1 MGIAAE
7 KISTFSHLPE
17 QIGRFTP
24 IKKLGRGAQGVV
36 YLARDTEL
44 DREVAI
50 KTLTRKQQANANLL
64 NEAKNVSKLNHKNIV
79 SLYEIGV
86 HEGASYLVYQYI
98 KGISLK
104 QQLKSGQPVPKIK
117 AVKLIV
123 QLLEG
128 IDYAHE
134 KGILHRD
141 LNPSN
146 ILVDEEQTPK
156 VLDFGISQSIGA
168 DTTSDVSGTANYLAP
183 ELLSNGNMGPPADLF
198 SIGLIL
204 YEMLT
209 GRMVFKGE
217 NPMAVMYQVINENI
231 LPPSMYNKD
240 IDPTLDQ
247 IIMHALEREPEKRF
261 KSARKMLNAL
271 DEYLKSFESDTE
283 SEEKSDA
290 KSGTLEFLLRRMQ
303 RKQDFPA
310 ISRHITEINQKASQS
325 SISSATELSNVILKD
340 YALTTKL
347 LRLVNSSF
355 YGQFGGEITTV
366 SRAIIILGYEQVRTA
381 ALSIILFEHLNNEKQ
396 ANDMK
401 MTAYSALMGG
411 VIAREQAKKLKL
423 NLEEDIESAF
433 IASMFHLLGKL
444 LSIYY
449 FPEEYQEIN
458 HLINGQ
464 GLDEGKAAKS
474 VLGLPFPE
482 IGKGIAREWKL
493 PGVIIDSMD
502 KMPAGQVKA
511 AKSKDEIIRQLS
523 SFSNELCAIGQM
535 EPQAAEKAKKELS
548 ERYEEALKIDKDQ
561 IENLI
566 STSQTE
572 VREFTRALNIDTQG
586 IRLFTKENHLDEAAG
601 NHHHESTDTFD
612 VLSNT
617 SNSVLE
623 KAIATGDEESQNKA
637 RQEILVHGIAEITNS
652 MLGDFDLNEL
662 LTMILETIYRG
673 MGFTRVLF
681 CLRDARNRT
690 INAKFGLGKTIDEVI
705 PRFRFKIEDENDIIH
720 DAVKNGKEFIILD
733 INSTEYK
740 SRVPDYLRKVT
751 NPRSVVLYPI
761 VVNRRIIGLLYAD
774 MDECTPDVSVDA
786 LKFFKTLRNQASL
799 AIQQKQAK

>member
-464 GLDEGKAAKS
+464 GLDEGKVAKS